1 MKTWEV
7 TQTACSWECTECTG
21 RIDRFVWLARPRVL
35 MSMQLWSYAMTFVAN
50 KRQRPIGHHH
60 TSSYVV
66 ISWYVIMQRD
76 TTCSFSINTLHWLS
90 LAKLVCKASW
100 KLAIWSWSAFL
111 KPTPTWMGSILLPR
125 PSGIMTPQRVKS
137 LVVLST
143 VSLLVVPASKQF
155 EAFQTTSLYAPKYI
169 IIHCYSQFG

>member
-1 MKTWEV
+1 MTGQAKSADVHADMKLCHDLCCKQKTKTNYWASSYHTSLPVCHMSSCNV
-7 TQTACSWECTECTG
+7 TQHVHSAS
-21 RIDRFVWLARPRVL
+21 
-35 MSMQLWSYAMTFVAN
+35 
-50 KRQRPIGHHH
+50 
-60 TSSYVV
+60 
-66 ISWYVIMQRD
+66 
-76 TTCSFSINTLHWLS
+76 NTLHWLS

-143 VSLLVVPASKQF
+143 VSLLVVPASKQC
-155 EAFQTTSLYAPKYI
+155 EAFENTSLNAPKCI